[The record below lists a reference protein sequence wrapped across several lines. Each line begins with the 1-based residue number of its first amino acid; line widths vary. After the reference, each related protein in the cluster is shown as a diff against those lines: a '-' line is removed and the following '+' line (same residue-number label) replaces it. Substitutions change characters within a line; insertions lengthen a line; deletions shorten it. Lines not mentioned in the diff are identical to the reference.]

1 MYGNKLN
8 GSITFYYDSEDLFK
22 EVGIL
27 SAYMAKNFKDE
38 SGSMLD
44 ELSISDD
51 ERDIYNVCLKQA
63 LPNIYDEM
71 VKMTSCVVDAF
82 DDDAIV
88 EADETDGLKRKKG
101 TYVEFTLRNNNA
113 FNGNVLTLVDSTL
126 LNCIKFAVLA
136 EFYSVCLHTD
146 LYRISRD
153 KFVTNVM
160 QLRQRMFPLKKKVVS
175 SQI

>member
-8 GSITFYYDSEDLFK
+8 GSITFYYDSKDLFN

-27 SAYMAKNFKDE
+27 SAYMAKNYKDE

-51 ERDIYNVCLKQA
+51 EKDIYNVCLKQA

-71 VKMTSCVVDAF
+71 VKMTACIVDAF
-82 DDDAIV
+82 DSESEV
-88 EADETDGLKRKKG
+88 KVDETDGLKRKAG

-113 FNGNVLTLVDSTL
+113 FNSNVLTVVDSTL

-136 EFYSVCLHTD
+136 EFYSVCLHAD

-153 KFVTNVM
+153 KFNANVM
-160 QLRQRMFPLKKKVVS
+160 QLRQRMFPLKKRVVS